1 MKQNTPIAVIGMSCI
16 FSKSPSLKEYWRLL
30 FHGEDAITDIPGTH
44 WSPGDYFN
52 EDQKKPDHV
61 YCKRGGFISPVSFDP
76 SEFGI
81 PPSSLEATDTSQLM
95 GLVAAKM
102 ALEDAGMGQG
112 KDFDRERT
120 SVILGATGTQELVIP
135 LSSRLGHPI
144 WRRALKDSGI
154 EPEKAEKVVRQIS
167 DSYVS
172 WQENSFPG
180 LLGNVVA
187 GRICN
192 RLDLGGTNCVVDA
205 ACASSMGAFHLALM
219 ELETGMSDMV
229 VSGGV
234 DMLND
239 IFMHMCFSKTFTLS
253 PTGDARPFSKDADGT
268 VLGEGIGMVVLKRLE
283 DAEKDGDRIYA
294 VIKGMGTSSDGKSQ
308 SIYAPNSDGQV
319 KALCMAYNRA
329 GIAPSTVEVMEAHG
343 TGTRVGDKVEFQ
355 TIKSVFSESDSEVS
369 KTSEVYG
376 IQCALGS
383 VKSMIGHTKAA
394 AGAAGL
400 IKIVLSLYHKV
411 FLPTIKAD
419 EPDPDLNIDDTPF
432 YLNTET
438 RPWFSRKG
446 HPRRAASSS
455 FGFGGSNFHIVAEE
469 YQAEKQEVAW
479 DGSVQI
485 SEYLKEKAEKPPG
498 KIAFIFP
505 GQGSQY
511 VSMARD
517 LVCSFPE
524 AFEVMEKANSSWHL
538 AHSSWE
544 QPTANSQQLRAKSL
558 LSDFIYPYPA
568 RTKEKK
574 ATQEEILRNTDIA
587 QPAIGAVSAAMLK
600 ILERFGLRPDA
611 TCGHSY
617 GELPALYAAGWIDID
632 TFLHL
637 SVARGWFMASAGR
650 DKDRDP
656 GTMMAV
662 KAPLEELDAL
672 IKDEGL
678 DVILANRNSPN
689 QGVLSGSTEAIAIA
703 EKACKQKKFRP
714 IRLSVAAAFHSVL
727 VKDAQEP
734 FMETLKKID
743 IAPSNIP
750 VYSNT
755 TGNAYPADPGEA
767 RQILGGQILCPV
779 HFVSEIES
787 LFDLGVR
794 TFLEVGPKSVLTG
807 LVKAILKGRD
817 FHAVSL
823 DSSSGKKFGTED
835 LAKTLCELAALGY
848 PVELDKWES
857 PPEKREQRMSILIS
871 GANHRSETKKQKSGS
886 GSSSNGS
893 NGSNGSNSPNGQ
905 NSPGGSNGGSSKT
918 ETSGQKAGAYR
929 QKQALHEEKTQ
940 GKGTMQLNNKK
951 KPEIGCRE
959 PGISCLS
966 SAPPLVRE
974 KQHIVENRENMNI
987 NNQKQFI
994 EPYLHRRGTEQFQ
1007 VQEPVSGQR
1016 YVATDALKV
1025 VQDGLKSMQALQTQT
1040 TEAHKKFL
1048 ETQTEASRTLRQ
1060 MMESTQHLAEVS
1072 MGLKAPVY
1080 SNTQHLNSGTHETS
1094 PEPAVKVDSYT
1105 MPIPE
1110 ISQAPSSPTV
1120 QAPDFP
1126 ETDIEHKDTP
1136 KAEPVKDS
1144 IENTDTS
1151 HFSLLTSQLLNV
1163 VSELTGYPVEMLS
1176 PDMDIEADLG
1186 IDSIKRVEI
1195 LSAME
1200 EKMPG
1205 LPPVSPEI
1213 MGTLKTLGQIAEY
1226 LGESTEQQPT
1236 ANSQQPTANNQVS
1249 SQLLDVVSE
1258 LTGYPVEMLSPD
1270 MDIEA
1275 DLGIDSIKRVE
1286 ILSAME
1292 EKMPGLPPVSPEIMG
1307 TLKTLGQIAEY
1318 LGESTEPADLR
1329 GFQNPVGLKPAS
1341 IQQSVSR
1348 RVVSIAEEPFKQGE
1362 TVSIPPGRTI
1372 FVTDDKA
1379 GLGQAIVDEFISI
1392 RTDAMLVSLE
1402 ALENKKDLPPAAGLV
1417 ILPTLEHETHSDSGF
1432 KFQVSSFRITH
1443 NIAPELLDSAEK
1455 GGAVFATI
1463 SSLDGAFG
1471 LKGKGMANPLQG
1483 GLAGLA
1489 KTAAI
1494 EWKNVWCHAI
1504 DIAPDWKENKEIAKA
1519 VVAELVTPGPVE
1531 IGLEPGLRF
1540 TLALESL
1547 PYPQGKINLSQGDVV
1562 VVTGGA
1568 RGVTASAAYALAE
1581 HVQPT
1586 LVLIGRSPEPSPEP
1600 RWLVP
1605 LEDEGAV
1612 KKAILENE
1620 FSGNNAS
1627 PVQLE
1632 KRFKKLMAN
1641 REISNNLEK
1650 LRSTGATVLY
1660 CSADICDFN
1669 SVKSVL
1675 NDVRMIHGPVKGI
1688 IHGAGILE
1696 DRLIIDKTPEQFE
1709 RVFNTKVRGL
1719 NVLLE
1724 ATKHDDLNYIV
1735 LFSSV
1740 AARMGNK
1747 GQADYAVA
1755 NEVLNKIAQQESV
1768 NRPDCKVLSIN
1779 WGPWEGGMVTP
1790 TLKREFTRNGV
1801 GLIPLDAGAAS
1812 MVQEMMGD
1820 KSCPVE
1826 VVIGAEIAPKS
1837 AQLVSQL
1844 PKANSQQPTA
1854 NSQQLSLTFKKEIDI
1869 NTYPILESH
1878 VLDGKPVV
1886 PFALITEWLGH
1897 GALHENPGLVL
1908 HGLDDI
1914 RILKGIKL
1922 DKEKKL
1928 IRLMAGKARKKGSV
1942 FEVDVEVRDGFGE
1955 NMEVVHSR
1963 AKAILAET
1971 LSQPSLFH
1979 MPDDLKAN
1987 PYTKTMDEVYEQILF
2002 HGFELQGIKEIIGLS
2017 SRSMAARLSPAPLPE
2032 KWMTEPLR
2040 SRWIGDPL
2048 VLDSA
2053 FQMAIIWCYEN
2064 TGLASLPSYSASYRQ
2079 YCNRFPSEGVT
2090 AILEVSEVTARKMKG
2105 DFTFIDSGNMIVA
2118 RLDGYECVMN
2128 TSLSRAFN
2136 KPQQSSQVFYQGIS
2150 A

>member
-16 FSKSPSLKEYWRLL
+16 FPKSPGLKEYWRLL

-44 WSPGDYFN
+44 WSPEDYFN

-102 ALEDAGMGQG
+102 ALEDAGMGQQG
-112 KDFDRERT
+112 KDFDRDRT

-219 ELETGMSDMV
+219 ELETGMSDTV

-329 GIAPSTVEVMEAHG
+329 SIAPSTVEVMEAHG

-369 KTSEVYG
+369 KTSEVHG

-479 DGSVQI
+479 DGSVQL

-511 VSMARD
+511 VSMSRD

-524 AFEVMEKANSSWHL
+524 AFEVMEKANSSWLL

-544 QPTANSQQLRAKSL
+544 QPTANSQQLRANSL

-568 RTKEKK
+568 RTKEEK
-574 ATQEEILRNTDIA
+574 AIQEEILRNTDIA

-600 ILERFGLRPDA
+600 ILERFGLKPDA

-743 IAPSNIP
+743 IAPSDIP

-755 TGNAYPADPGEA
+755 TGNAYPADPDEA

-787 LFDLGVR
+787 LFDSGVR

-817 FHAVSL
+817 FHAISL

-857 PPEKREQRMSILIS
+857 PPEKREQRMSVLIS

-886 GSSSNGS
+886 GTSSNGS

-918 ETSGQKAGAYR
+918 EASGQKAGTYR

-994 EPYLHRRGTEQFQ
+994 EPYLHQRGTEQFQ

-1025 VQDGLKSMQALQTQT
+1025 VQDGLKSMQALQMQT

-1080 SNTQHLNSGTHETS
+1080 SKTQRLNSGTHETS

-1110 ISQAPSSPTV
+1110 ISQALSSPTV
-1120 QAPDFP
+1120 QVPDFP

-1205 LPPVSPEI
+1205 LPS
-1213 MGTLKTLGQIAEY
+1213 
-1226 LGESTEQQPT
+1226 
-1236 ANSQQPTANNQVS
+1236 
-1249 SQLLDVVSE
+1249 
-1258 LTGYPVEMLSPD
+1258 
-1270 MDIEA
+1270 
-1275 DLGIDSIKRVE
+1275 
-1286 ILSAME
+1286 
-1292 EKMPGLPPVSPEIMG
+1292 VSPEIMG

-1348 RVVSIAEEPFKQGE
+1348 RVVSIVEEPFKQGK
-1362 TVSIPPGRTI
+1362 TVSVPPGRTI

-1471 LKGKGMANPLQG
+1471 LKGKGMSNPLQG

-1540 TLALESL
+1540 TLALESQ

-1562 VVTGGA
+1562 VATGGA

-1675 NDVRMIHGPVKGI
+1675 DDVRMIHGPVKGI

-1724 ATKHDDLNYIV
+1724 ATEHDDLNYIV

-1790 TLKREFTRNGV
+1790 ALKREFTRNGV

-1826 VVIGAEIAPKS
+1826 VVIGAEIAQAASNHPDLRGFQNP
-1837 AQLVSQL
+1837 AGLL
-1844 PKANSQQPTA
+1844 PASDRQPA
-1854 NSQQLSLTFKKEIDI
+1854 SQQLSLTFKKEIDI

-1922 DKEKKL
+1922 DKDKKL